1 MTKFGLTSFLVFSLV
16 FLVLAASCGGESSTG
31 NAFEIAQAA
40 KPEDIA
46 EAIMHFNDGV
56 ALDAQGRYEESIPE
70 YTEAIRLSPDASGAY
85 LNRGIASFRLGQYQ
99 QAIEDYGETLKLS
112 PQDAVTHNARG
123 QAYGILGEFEL
134 AIQDLNQAIVINP
147 QFGIAYSIRGTS
159 YLNRGLF
166 EGDIEFIGLAVDS
179 YDDAIRLI
187 SDPQL
192 EELGAESRMG
202 GSRDQRL
209 ANAYDG
215 RGRAHFML
223 GQLEAAIHDL
233 NEATRLN
240 AQLPLSYAIRARA
253 LTLLGNDQVA
263 QEDVESA
270 VALGMDRTQLE
281 TAIEEIRQA
290 R

>member
-1 MTKFGLTSFLVFSLV
+1 MTKFKFTSMLILSLV
-16 FLVLAASCGGESSTG
+16 FLALAACGGESLTG
-31 NAFEIAQAA
+31 NASENSQAA
-40 KPEDIA
+40 NPDDIA
-46 EAIMHFNDGV
+46 EALTHFNDGA
-56 ALDAQGRYEESIPE
+56 ALDAQGRYEESIAE

-85 LNRGIASFRLGQYQ
+85 LYRGIASFRLGQYQ
-99 QAIEDYGETLKLS
+99 RAIEDYGEALRLS

-123 QAYGILGEFEL
+123 QAYGILGEFDL
-134 AIQDLNQAIVINP
+134 AIQDLNQAIFINP

-159 YLNRGLF
+159 YLNRALF
-166 EGDIEFIGLAVDS
+166 EGNMEFIGQAVES
-179 YDDAIRLI
+179 YGDAIRLI

-209 ANAYDG
+209 ANAHDG
-215 RGRAHFML
+215 RGRAHFIL

-240 AQLPLSYAIRARA
+240 PDLPLSYAIRARA
-253 LTLLGNDQVA
+253 LTLLGNDQGA
-263 QEDVESA
+263 QEDVDSA
-270 VALGMDRTQLE
+270 VALGMDRMQLE